1 LATCSKKNSIQIGD
15 CSKFIGVKIGE
26 IYKEKAAIWLW
37 SLCTTKLF
45 GDAFQNCLAKFS

>member
-15 CSKFIGVKIGE
+15 SSEFIGAKIGE
-26 IYKEKAAIWLW
+26 IYKEKSAIWLW

-45 GDAFQNCLAKFS
+45 GDALQNYLAKIS